1 MLSESK
7 HCTINHEISR
17 IGEEALFISA
27 EENRAFVNAA
37 RRERE
42 ITELIIK
49 LGIPANMKGYRY
61 LKKALM
67 LALDNEALLDS
78 VTKRLYPEVAR
89 ECSVTSAQVERSIRN
104 AVAYAWN
111 HGCTDTEYVEG
122 KLHCRISDS
131 SRPTNC
137 QLIALICDSLRQF
150 WGL

>member
-1 MLSESK
+1 MLFET
-7 HCTINHEISR
+7 HCTTSHECR
-17 IGEEALFISA
+17 CTEENCLLIAA
-27 EENRAFVNAA
+27 EENKALADSA

-67 LALDNEALLDS
+67 LALDNEALLES
-78 VTKRLYPEVAR
+78 VTKRLYPEVAK

-104 AVAYAWN
+104 AVARAWSS
-111 HGCTDTEYVEG
+111 GCTDTEYVES

-137 QLIALICDSLRQF
+137 QLIALICDSMRQF